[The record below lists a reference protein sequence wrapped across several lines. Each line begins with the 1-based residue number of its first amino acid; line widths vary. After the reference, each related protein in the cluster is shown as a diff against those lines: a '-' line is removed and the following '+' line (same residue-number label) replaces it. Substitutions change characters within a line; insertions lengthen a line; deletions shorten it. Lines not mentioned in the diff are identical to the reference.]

1 MDKKR
6 ILSGITSTGKLTLGN
21 YIGALQNFVKLQDEF
36 EMYIFVANLHG
47 ITMPIE
53 KEVLR
58 NNIKTI
64 VALYFACGLDPK
76 KANVFLQSDV
86 SEHSELGWIL
96 TCNTTLGELQRMTQ
110 FKDKS
115 AKAKASNGTDFI
127 PTGLLVYPALMAADI
142 LLYDAD
148 YIPVGADQKQHVELT
163 RNIVERMNNK
173 FGPLFKMPE
182 VYTPKV
188 GARIMDLQ
196 DPTSK
201 MSKSAKN
208 EKGVIFM
215 LDDAATIQRKIKS
228 AITDSD
234 NLVHFDPENK
244 PGISNLM
251 TILGAITGDGLDK
264 IESNFSGKDY
274 GVFKQAVADAVTN
287 LLTPIQER
295 FQTLYNSTEVDNYLM
310 AGAANAK
317 SVASKKLNKVKN
329 LVGLN
334 YRRK

>member
-1 MDKKR
+1 
-6 ILSGITSTGKLTLGN
+6 
-21 YIGALQNFVKLQDEF
+21 
-36 EMYIFVANLHG
+36 
-47 ITMPIE
+47 
-53 KEVLR
+53 
-58 NNIKTI
+58 
-64 VALYFACGLDPK
+64 
-76 KANVFLQSDV
+76 
-86 SEHSELGWIL
+86 
-96 TCNTTLGELQRMTQ
+96 MTQ

-163 RNIVERMNNK
+163 RNIAERMNNK

-251 TILGAITGDGLDK
+251 TILSAITGDGLDK
-264 IESNFSGKDY
+264 IESDFNGKDY

>member
-110 FKDKS
+110 FKDKA

-127 PTGLLVYPALMAADI
+127 PTGLLVYPALMAAT
-142 LLYDAD
+142 
-148 YIPVGADQKQHVELT
+148 K
-163 RNIVERMNNK
+163 NN
-173 FGPLFKMPE
+173 
-182 VYTPKV
+182 
-188 GARIMDLQ
+188 
-196 DPTSK
+196 TS
-201 MSKSAKN
+201 N
-208 EKGVIFM
+208 
-215 LDDAATIQRKIKS
+215 
-228 AITDSD
+228 
-234 NLVHFDPENK
+234 
-244 PGISNLM
+244 
-251 TILGAITGDGLDK
+251 
-264 IESNFSGKDY
+264 
-274 GVFKQAVADAVTN
+274 
-287 LLTPIQER
+287 
-295 FQTLYNSTEVDNYLM
+295 
-310 AGAANAK
+310 
-317 SVASKKLNKVKN
+317 
-329 LVGLN
+329 
-334 YRRK
+334 

>member
-96 TCNTTLGELQRMTQ
+96 T
-110 FKDKS
+110 
-115 AKAKASNGTDFI
+115 
-127 PTGLLVYPALMAADI
+127 
-142 LLYDAD
+142 
-148 YIPVGADQKQHVELT
+148 
-163 RNIVERMNNK
+163 
-173 FGPLFKMPE
+173 
-182 VYTPKV
+182 
-188 GARIMDLQ
+188 MDLQ

-251 TILGAITGDGLDK
+251 TILSAITGDGLDK